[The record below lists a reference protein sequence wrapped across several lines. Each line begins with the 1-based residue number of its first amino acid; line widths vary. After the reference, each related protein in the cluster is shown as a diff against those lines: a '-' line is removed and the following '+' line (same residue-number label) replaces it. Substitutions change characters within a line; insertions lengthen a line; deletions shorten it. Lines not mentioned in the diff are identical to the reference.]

1 MRKWLLI
8 AVLVVVPYVPVA
20 EAAFM
25 TGKML
30 LAHCRNETDVYDQ
43 AFCLAYVVAT
53 ADVLWAENSVQGH
66 SACLPDQIAQGQVQD
81 IAVPWLEVHPQYL
94 HLGANGLVAAALA
107 DAFPCRT

>member
-1 MRKWLLI
+1 MRRILLG
-8 AVLVVVPYVPVA
+8 AVLVVVPYLPAA

-43 AFCLAYVVAT
+43 AFCLAYIVAI
-53 ADVLWAENSVQGH
+53 ADVLWAGNSVQGH
-66 SACLPDQIAQGQVQD
+66 SACPPDQIAQGQVQD
-81 IAVPWLEVHPQYL
+81 IAVPWLEAYPQYL
-94 HLGANGLVAAALA
+94 HFGANSLVAAALA